1 MIQLTLDEIAVA
13 VGGRLTPETD
23 PNLTATGLVIDS
35 RQAGP
40 GMLFAALP
48 GERVDG
54 HAFAATALESGAVA
68 TLASR
73 TVEGPAILVA
83 DVAKAMADLA
93 TFSLRKLPKLKVIA
107 LTGSSGKTSTKDLV
121 AAMLEPAGVTIA
133 PPGSYNN
140 DLGVPLTVLRADES
154 TRFLV
159 LEMGARGKG
168 HIARLCAIASPS
180 IGVVL
185 NVGSAHL
192 GEFGSRQAT
201 AESKGELAEAARDV
215 AILNADDALVAA
227 MAERARRRV
236 VTFGEGRDADVR
248 AERIEQDEQGRASF
262 RLKTPAGFAQ
272 VRLALVGAHHV
283 SNALAAAAVALEC
296 GRTPQQIAD
305 ALSSAVPRSRWRME
319 VTEGPGGRTVVND
332 SYNANPESM
341 RAALKTLAVLGRP
354 VAPHPA
360 RRTVAVLGPMY
371 ELGPTSVDEHDAI
384 GRLAVRLDIGKLIV
398 VGSDAAAIHTGAY
411 LEGSWGEESVLVADV
426 AEALEVLGRELR
438 DGDVVLIKASRAA
451 GLERVAEALLA
462 DTLHVGPPHVRAAV
476 GEL

>member
-1 MIQLTLDEIAVA
+1 MIALRLDEVAAA
-13 VGGRLTPETD
+13 VGGQLVPGTD
-23 PNLTATGLVIDS
+23 PGRLASGLVIDS

-40 GMLFAALP
+40 GLLFAALP
-48 GERVDG
+48 GEHTDG
-54 HAFAATALESGAVA
+54 HAFVAPAHEAGAAAALVC
-68 TLASR
+68 R
-73 TVEGPAILVA
+73 PVDGPAILVA
-83 DVAKAMADLA
+83 DVAQAMADLA
-93 TFSLRKLPKLKVIA
+93 MYSLARLPELRVVA

-121 AAMLEPAGVTIA
+121 AALLEPAGATIA

-168 HIARLCAIASPS
+168 HIARLCQIAPPS

-201 AESKGELAEAARDV
+201 ADSKGELAEAARDV
-215 AILNADDALVAA
+215 AILNADDSLVAH
-227 MAERARRRV
+227 MASRAKRRV
-236 VTFGEGRDADVR
+236 VTFGEGAGADVR
-248 AERIEQDEQGRASF
+248 AEKVELDDQGRATF
-262 RLKTPAGFAQ
+262 TLRTPAGRAR
-272 VRLALVGAHHV
+272 VRLALVGAHQV
-283 SNALAAAAVALEC
+283 ANALAAAAVALEC

-305 ALSSAVPRSRWRME
+305 SLALATPRSRWRME
-319 VTEGPGGRTVVND
+319 VAEASGGRTIIND
-332 SYNANPESM
+332 AYNANPESM

-354 VAPHPA
+354 SSGRAA

-384 GRLAVRLDIGKLIV
+384 GRLAVRLDVGKLVV
-398 VGSDAAAIHTGAY
+398 VGSDAAAIHTGAC

-426 AEALEVLGRELR
+426 PAALDVLKRELR

-451 GLERVAEALLA
+451 GLERVAAALLSEC
-462 DTLHVGPPHVRAAV
+462 DTPVSTAEGTA
-476 GEL
+476 

>member
-1 MIQLTLDEIAVA
+1 MIALRLEEVAAA
-13 VGGRLTPETD
+13 VGGQLVPGTD
-23 PNLTATGLVIDS
+23 PARLASGLVIDS
-35 RQAGP
+35 RLAGP
-40 GMLFAALP
+40 GLLFAALP
-48 GERVDG
+48 GEHTDG
-54 HAFAATALESGAVA
+54 HAFVAKAYEAGAVA
-68 TLASR
+68 ALVCR
-73 TVEGPAILVA
+73 PIDGPAILVA

-93 TFSLRKLPKLKVIA
+93 KYSLARLPELRVVA

-121 AAMLEPAGVTIA
+121 AALLEPAGATIA

-168 HIARLCAIASPS
+168 HIARLCQIAPPQ

-192 GEFGSRQAT
+192 GEFGSRQAI
-201 AESKGELAEAARDV
+201 ADSKGELAEAARDV
-215 AILNADDALVAA
+215 AILNADDPLVAD
-227 MAERARRRV
+227 MASRAKRRV
-236 VTFGEGRDADVR
+236 VTFGEGAGADVR
-248 AERIEQDEQGRASF
+248 AEKVELDDHGHASF
-262 RLKTPAGFAQ
+262 TLRTPAGRAR
-272 VRLALVGAHHV
+272 VRLALVGAHQV
-283 SNALAAAAVALEC
+283 PNALAAAAVALEC

-305 ALSSAVPRSRWRME
+305 SLALAGPRSRWRME
-319 VTEGPGGRTVVND
+319 VAEISGGRTIIND
-332 SYNANPESM
+332 AYNANPESM

-354 VAPHPA
+354 SSGRAA

-384 GRLAVRLDIGKLIV
+384 GRLAVRLDVGKLIV
-398 VGSDAAAIHTGAY
+398 VGSDAAAIHTGAW

-426 AEALEVLGRELR
+426 PAALDVLKRELR

-451 GLERVAEALLA
+451 GLERVAAALL
-462 DTLHVGPPHVRAAV
+462 
-476 GEL
+476 GESDAPLSSAEGTV

>member
-1 MIQLTLDEIAVA
+1 MIPLTLEEITIV
-13 VGGRLTPETD
+13 VGGRLAPGTD
-23 PNLTATGLVIDS
+23 AGLTATGLVIDS

-40 GMLFAALP
+40 GLLFAALP

-54 HAFAATALESGAVA
+54 HTFAATARQSGAVA

-73 TVEGPAILVA
+73 TVDGPAILVD

-93 TFSLRKLPKLKVIA
+93 TYSLRKLPKLKVIA

-121 AAMLEPAGVTIA
+121 AALLEPAGATIA

-168 HIARLCAIASPS
+168 HIARLCAMASPQV
-180 IGVVL
+180 GVVL

-227 MAERARRRV
+227 MAGRARRRV

-296 GRTPQQIAD
+296 GQTPQQIAD
-305 ALSSAVPRSRWRME
+305 ALSSAAPRSRWRME
-319 VTEGPGGRTVVND
+319 VSEGPQGRTIVND
-332 SYNANPESM
+332 AYNANPESM

-354 VAPHPA
+354 AAPRPA

-398 VGSDAAAIHTGAY
+398 VGSDAAAIHTGAH

-426 AEALEVLGRELR
+426 AEALKVLARELR

-462 DTLHVGPPHVRAAV
+462 DGVAV
-476 GEL
+476 GGA

>member
-1 MIQLTLDEIAVA
+1 MIALSLAEVAAA
-13 VGGRLTPETD
+13 VGGTLAPDTD
-23 PNLTATGLVIDS
+23 PTQLATGLVIDS
-35 RQAGP
+35 RQAAP
-40 GMLFAALP
+40 GLLFAALP
-48 GERVDG
+48 GEHTDG
-54 HAFAATALESGAVA
+54 HTFAATAIASGAVA
-68 TLASR
+68 TLAAHS
-73 TVEGPAILVA
+73 VDGPAILVA
-83 DVAKAMADLA
+83 DVAQAMADLA
-93 TFSLRKLPKLKVIA
+93 TYALARLPNIRVIA

-121 AAMLEPAGVTIA
+121 AALLEPAGPTIA
-133 PPGSYNN
+133 PPGSFNN

-168 HIARLCAIASPS
+168 HIARLCRIAPPS

-215 AILNADDALVAA
+215 AILNADDALVAD
-227 MAERARRRV
+227 MASRARRKV
-236 VTFGEGRDADVR
+236 VTFGEGSGADVR
-248 AERIEQDEQGRASF
+248 AERVDQDEHGRAQF
-262 RLKTPAGFAQ
+262 RLKTRAGNVQ
-272 VRLALVGAHHV
+272 VRLALVGSHHV
-283 SNALAAAAVALEC
+283 ANALAAAAVALEC

-305 ALSSAVPRSRWRME
+305 ALATATPRSRWRME
-319 VTEGPGGRTVVND
+319 VVEAPGHRTVIND
-332 SYNANPESM
+332 AYNANPESM

-354 VAPHPA
+354 APPRPA

-384 GRLAVRLDIGKLIV
+384 GRLAVRLDVGKLVV
-398 VGSDAAAIHTGAY
+398 VGSDAAAIHTGAC

-426 AEALEVLGRELR
+426 AEALVVLRRELR

-451 GLERVAEALLA
+451 GLERVAAALLA
-462 DTLHVGPPHVRAAV
+462 ENLTDAIAMGDA
-476 GEL
+476 